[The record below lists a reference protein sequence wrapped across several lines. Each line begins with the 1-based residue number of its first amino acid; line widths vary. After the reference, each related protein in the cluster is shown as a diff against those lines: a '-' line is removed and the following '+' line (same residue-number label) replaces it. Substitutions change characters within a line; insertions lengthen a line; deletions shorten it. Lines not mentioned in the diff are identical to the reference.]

1 MTHRLWPGSLLAFAM
16 LASFSD
22 SASGQPAVL
31 PPSMPDGNQSEV
43 ASDEIQRMWNC
54 WSDRSQSPDNGQ
66 MVFQLVRRTRSPDYG
81 AMPTLDTNALEESPN
96 TVRVRFDA
104 SSIRLDGKAVPA
116 LRIGRTILPDT
127 EVWKATDEFVDTLY
141 RGQKLLDPG
150 TGVPCDWS
158 VMVDRDT
165 ETHSWVN
172 ENAVPCMVRFSS
184 GTAGPLILHDS
195 GKYGSLPAIWALVE
209 AMRVS
214 IRPQWV
220 MTKRQ
225 RASATLQNDAIIDGK
240 QCSSIQF
247 SMPQL
252 TGEVSCEVRVNAF
265 QGNSVVGATFTD
277 TNHTML
283 ARYDIDYDSDVHGCW
298 WPKRISV
305 VQFNGFG
312 DPYES
317 MEIQRQSC
325 SSSEIPEGRQAAVN
339 PSPGAYVIDRTTGE
353 QYRMAVDG
361 SRHRLALT
369 EAVSLVFPKDDLRGS
384 ADSESGGRALLL
396 KMIFT
401 LISWPWILVVVPAA
415 AFCWQMLRVRTVKRA

>member
-54 WSDRSQSPDNGQ
+54 WSDRSQSYDNGQ

-312 DPYES
+312 DPYDS

-353 QYRMAVDG
+353 
-361 SRHRLALT
+361 
-369 EAVSLVFPKDDLRGS
+369 VFV
-384 ADSESGGRALLL
+384 GRVPAY
-396 KMIFT
+396 
-401 LISWPWILVVVPAA
+401 SVVVPGSLPGKPLPDGSPGPSLSCA
-415 AFCWQMLRVRTVKRA
+415 VIVKRVDAQTRAKTAINELLRD

>member
-1 MTHRLWPGSLLAFAM
+1 MMSHLWIRSLLTIAM
-16 LASFSD
+16 LALRSV
-22 SASGQPAVL
+22 SAIAHPAVL
-31 PPSMPDGNQSEV
+31 PPSMPEGNQSEV
-43 ASDEIQRMWNC
+43 ASDEIQRIWNC

-66 MVFQLVRRTRSPDYG
+66 MVFQLVRRTRSADYG
-81 AMPTLDTNALEESPN
+81 AKPTLDTNAIEESPN

-158 VMVDRDT
+158 VLVEHDT

-172 ENAVPCMVRFSS
+172 EKSVPCMVRFSA

-225 RASATLQNDAIIDGK
+225 RESATLQNDAIIDGK
-240 QCSSIQF
+240 PCPAIQF
-247 SMPQL
+247 SMPHL
-252 TGEVSCEVRVNAF
+252 TGAVSCQMRVDAVQRNC
-265 QGNSVVGATFTD
+265 VVGATFTD

-283 ARYDIDYDSDVHGCW
+283 ARYDIDYDSDGNGCW
-298 WPKRISV
+298 WPKRIFV

-312 DPYES
+312 DPYDS
-317 MEIQRQSC
+317 MEIQRQAC

-339 PSPGAYVIDRTTGE
+339 PSPGSYVIDRTTGE

-384 ADSESGGRALLL
+384 ADSESGRGALLL